1 MKKFLKGAL
10 SVLMTMALTIP
21 MFSMTAFA
29 QEAATLEIPITIELK
44 GKVPSTPEDLAV
56 VLTTKEAGN
65 PMPEGAADGSYTMIV
80 AGSVTQNFPAITYT
94 RTGIY
99 HYTIHQEKGTNKK
112 GTYDTNQYYITVS
125 VTNAEDGAD
134 ALIAAFVVHAGTDET
149 QPKSGELKF
158 TNSYKSGGG
167 GGGNGGGGGTPS
179 GGDPSKGPGVSTIDE
194 AEPPLA
200 TILPIDVP
208 LALPQTGTLWWLAAA
223 LAAVGGVLFLGG
235 FIKNRKH
242 EDDDI

>member
-1 MKKFLKGAL
+1 
-10 SVLMTMALTIP
+10 
-21 MFSMTAFA
+21 MTAFA

-56 VLTTKEAGN
+56 VLTAKETAN
-65 PMPEGAADGSYTMIV
+65 PMPEGAANGSYTMTV
-80 AGSVTQNFPAITYT
+80 AGSVTQNFPVITYT

-99 HYTIHQEKGTNKK
+99 HYTIHQEKGTNTK

-125 VTNAEDGAD
+125 VTNVEDGAD
-134 ALIAAFVVHAGTDET
+134 ALAAAFVVHAGTDDT
-149 QPKSGELKF
+149 QPKSGEIKF
-158 TNSYKSGGG
+158 SNSYKSSGGGG

-179 GGDPSKGPGVSTIDE
+179 GGDPSGGPGVTTIEDG
-194 AEPPLA
+194 EPPLT
-200 TILPIDVP
+200 TILPFDVP

-235 FIKNRKH
+235 LIKNRRH